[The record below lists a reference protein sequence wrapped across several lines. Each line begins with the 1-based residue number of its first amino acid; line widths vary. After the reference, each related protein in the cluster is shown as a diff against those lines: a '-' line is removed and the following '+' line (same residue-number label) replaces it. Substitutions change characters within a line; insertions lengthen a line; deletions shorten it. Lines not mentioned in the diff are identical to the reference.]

1 VKRFGFSLEKV
12 LRLRKHREQEAEMEL
27 GRAMGTLVGIENN
40 IKETAR
46 QRHGAASE
54 RFSRDH
60 NAAEIKSYDNYIARL
75 DRETGRLLEEA
86 AKAGLLV
93 EKKRQAY
100 LEASRERK
108 VLDKLREKREKEYG
122 KEMLNEETKNLD
134 DISGGNAARELIKG
148 MT

>member
-12 LRLRKHREQEAEMEL
+12 LRLRKYREQEAEMEL
-27 GRAMGTLVGIENN
+27 GRAMGTLVAIENN

-54 RFSRDH
+54 RFSLDH
-60 NAAEIKSYDNYIARL
+60 NVMEIKSYDNYIARL
-75 DRETGRLLEEA
+75 DRETERLLEEA
-86 AKAGLLV
+86 AKAELFV

-108 VLDKLREKREKEYG
+108 VLDKLKEKREKEYG
-122 KEMLNEETKNLD
+122 RKMLNEETKNLD
-134 DISGGNAARELIKG
+134 DISGGNAARELVKG
-148 MT
+148 

>member
-12 LRLRKHREQEAEMEL
+12 LRLRKYREREAEMEL
-27 GRAMGTLVGIENN
+27 GRAMGTLAGIENS

-54 RFSRDH
+54 RFSR
-60 NAAEIKSYDNYIARL
+60 NRSVMEIKSYDNYIVRL
-75 DRETGRLLEEA
+75 DGETERLLEEA

-93 EKKRQAY
+93 EKKRQAF

-122 KEMLNEETKNLD
+122 REMLKEETKNLD
-134 DISGGNAARELIKG
+134 DISGGNAARELIRG
-148 MT
+148 